1 MRSLLRRIQSW
12 WWNQLHPEFDE
23 PEPDV
28 TTAQTIADWI
38 AANKH
43 PAECAGGCR
52 CGEEVTR

>member
-1 MRSLLRRIQSW
+1 MTRHPIRRLQSAW
-12 WWNQLHPEFDE
+12 WRFSKPEFDE

-28 TTAQTIADWI
+28 TTARAIADWI

-52 CGEEVTR
+52 CKGGD